1 VGLLIGGLCLGLQA
15 WALQVGDT
23 HWQSMVFTTL
33 TLTQMAHLLAI
44 RSETEPLWR
53 LGLGSNRPLL
63 AAVLLSVALQ
73 LATLYVPAL
82 QAIFHTQALDAAE
95 LGLCLG
101 AAGWSGR
108 WWRRKAWRRRRP
120 AALSRPRR
128 GRSAARRAR
137 RWRRTAAAGG

>member
-63 AAVLLSVALQ
+63 A
-73 LATLYVPAL
+73 P
-82 QAIFHTQALDAAE
+82 
-95 LGLCLG
+95 CC
-101 AAGWSGR
+101 
-108 WWRRKAWRRRRP
+108 
-120 AALSRPRR
+120 
-128 GRSAARRAR
+128 
-137 RWRRTAAAGG
+137 

>member
-53 LGLGSNRPLL
+53 LGLAATARCWRP
-63 AAVLLSVALQ
+63 
-73 LATLYVPAL
+73 
-82 QAIFHTQALDAAE
+82 
-95 LGLCLG
+95 CC
-101 AAGWSGR
+101 
-108 WWRRKAWRRRRP
+108 
-120 AALSRPRR
+120 
-128 GRSAARRAR
+128 
-137 RWRRTAAAGG
+137 